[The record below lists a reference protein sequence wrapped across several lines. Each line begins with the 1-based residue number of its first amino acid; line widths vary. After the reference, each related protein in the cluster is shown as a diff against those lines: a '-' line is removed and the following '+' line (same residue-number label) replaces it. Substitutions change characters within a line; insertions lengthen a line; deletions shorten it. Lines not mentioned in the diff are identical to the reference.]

1 VNTLLEP
8 GSLLDGFRIE
18 ERLHAGGMG
27 VLYRVSGPE
36 LGFPLVMKVPRLGH
50 GEPGETI
57 VTYEVEQTVL
67 AALRGPHVPRFVA
80 AGDVAT
86 QPYLV
91 MERIEGRSLKE
102 WVGRGPLPVAEVARL
117 GIALATAVHA
127 LHQQEVI
134 HLDLKPSNV
143 LIRPDGTA
151 VLIDLGLAAH
161 AHYPDLLAEEFRHPI
176 GSAPYISPEQVLGVR
191 SDPRSDLFS
200 LGVILYE
207 LATGKLPFGAPASPA
222 GLRKRLFRDPVP
234 PRTLEPSVPPWL
246 QEIVLRC
253 LEPDARERYASAAQL
268 AFDLAHPDQL
278 PLGER
283 ARRTRRRAGLRAFLS
298 WIRAAGLE
306 PKPAARP
313 SAQLSSAPIVLVAI
327 ATSHGNEA
335 QFEALREAVARLL
348 AGKDQTRLA
357 CVTVIRP
364 TPELGGS
371 SPEETATSL
380 RIKHLLLLRHWAEP
394 LRLPPG
400 RISFHT
406 LESGDPAEALL
417 GYARQNQ
424 VDHVVIGA
432 PPPDLP
438 FKGLLGTIPT
448 KVALDAPCT
457 VTVVRPRG
465 G

>member
-1 VNTLLEP
+1 MNALLEP
-8 GSLLDGFRIE
+8 GTVLDGFRVGE
-18 ERLHAGGMG
+18 QLHAGGMG
-27 VLYRVSGPE
+27 VLYRVSGPD

-50 GEPGETI
+50 GEPGEAI

-67 AALRGPHVPRFVA
+67 AALHGPYVPRFVA
-80 AGDVAT
+80 AGDLAT

-91 MERIEGRSLKE
+91 MEWIEGRSLKE
-102 WVGRGPLPVAEVARL
+102 WTGRGPLPLTEVARL
-117 GIALATAVHA
+117 GGAIATAVHA
-127 LHQQEVI
+127 LHQQEAI

-143 LIRPDGTA
+143 LLRPDGTA

-161 AHYPDLLAEEFRHPI
+161 AHYPDLLAEELRHPI

-207 LATGKLPFGAPASPA
+207 LATGKLPYGAPTSPA
-222 GLRKRLFRDPVP
+222 GLRKRLFRDPIP
-234 PRTLEPSVPPWL
+234 PRTLEPSVPSWL

-268 AFDLAHPDQL
+268 AFDLAHPEQV

-283 ARRTRRRAGLRAFLS
+283 AHRTRRRAGLRALVS
-298 WIRAAGLE
+298 WVRAAGLE
-306 PKPAARP
+306 PKPAASPR
-313 SAQLSSAPIVLVAI
+313 AQLSSAPIVLVAI

-348 AGKDQTRLA
+348 SGKDATRLA

-371 SPEETATSL
+371 SAAETATSQ
-380 RIKHLLLLRHWAEP
+380 RIKHLMLLRHWAEP

-400 RISFHT
+400 RVSFHT
-406 LESGDPAEALL
+406 LESGDPAGALL
-417 GYARQNQ
+417 DYARQNH

-432 PPPDLP
+432 PPPGLP